1 MLNRYDLACGGSL
14 DYYLAQP
21 VTTSLHPRA
30 GRVELETLAE
40 TLKQPLPPD
49 PFEEESACRRVV
61 AAVQTLAGELT
72 VSRPPSVEVPATPLP
87 ERLEHFRILK
97 LLGRGAWARFT
108 SRKTPAWGVKSL

>member
-1 MLNRYDLACGGSL
+1 M
-14 DYYLAQP
+14 
-21 VTTSLHPRA
+21 
-30 GRVELETLAE
+30 ELETLAE